1 MVALS
6 LNIYKITKKIRPEV
20 LELLLVSDYFNLPVS
35 VYITKLLSL
44 PLLKRDY
51 WRCIKY

>member
-1 MVALS
+1 MVVLS

-20 LELLLVSDYFNLPVS
+20 PKLLLVSGY
-35 VYITKLLSL
+35 YILSLSIYLTKLLSL
-44 PLLKRDY
+44 LLLKRDY